1 MKRWITGLTEPVDIL
16 PVVVSLVPA
25 AGLFFLQ
32 VIHLRPN
39 RIAEG
44 QGYSMWELSLPV
56 APLILLLL
64 AGAVLV
70 VAARFLQQVEIP
82 ALLLWAVS
90 VGIVP
95 WIMFHMAAVE
105 LADRG
110 ELGELARVSPSAGV
124 WIALVSA
131 LAAWHELL
139 RSSRGRTKALF
150 ITVLM
155 VTVGFIVAQLAA
167 DPLDRISYLVEYNVR
182 AERFG
187 QELVQ
192 HIRLSGTAVG
202 LACLIGVPAGM
213 AAYRHPRFRNAILDV
228 TSTIQTIPSL
238 AMFGLLIAPLAALS
252 QASPFLRSVGVSG
265 VGATPA
271 LIALT
276 LYALLPVVRNTLTGL
291 SVVPRSVRESGQ
303 AMGMTRRQR
312 FWMVEM
318 PLALPVLIRGVRTAA
333 VQAVG
338 NTTVAGLIGA
348 GGLGW
353 FIFQGLGQ
361 AATDLVVLGV
371 IPIVAM
377 AILVDRAFQ
386 LLQQLASRGGSG
398 TKETR

>member
-1 MKRWITGLTEPVDIL
+1 MKRWITGLTEPVDML

-25 AGLFFLQ
+25 AGLFFMQ

-56 APLILLLL
+56 APLVLLLL
-64 AGAVLV
+64 AGIVLLM
-70 VAARFLQQVEIP
+70 AARFLRQVEIP

-110 ELGELARVSPSAGV
+110 ELRELARVSPGPGV
-124 WIALVSA
+124 WIALVAA

-139 RSSRGRTKALF
+139 RSSRGRAKALF
-150 ITVLM
+150 GAALTV
-155 VTVGFIVAQLAA
+155 VVGFIIAQLATE
-167 DPLDRISYLVEYNVR
+167 PLDRISYLVEYNVR

-187 QELVQ
+187 QELMQ
-192 HIRLSGTAVG
+192 HVRLSGSAVG

-213 AAYRHPRFRNAILDV
+213 AAYRHPRFRTAILDV

-252 QASPFLRSVGVSG
+252 QASPFLRGVGVSG

-377 AILVDRAFQ
+377 AILADRLFQ

-398 TKETR
+398 AKETR

>member
-1 MKRWITGLTEPVDIL
+1 MKRWITGLTEPVDML

-25 AGLFFLQ
+25 AGLFFMQ

-56 APLILLLL
+56 VPLVLLIL
-64 AGAVLV
+64 AGTVLV

-110 ELGELARVSPSAGV
+110 ELGELARVSPGAGV
-124 WIALVSA
+124 WIALVAA

-139 RSSRGRTKALF
+139 RSSRGRAKVLFGAAL
-150 ITVLM
+150 V
-155 VTVGFIVAQLAA
+155 VVVGFIILQLAA
-167 DPLDRISYLVEYNVR
+167 EPLDRISYLVEYHVR
-182 AERFG
+182 SERFG
-187 QELVQ
+187 QELMQ
-192 HIRLSGTAVG
+192 HVRLSGSAVG

-238 AMFGLLIAPLAALS
+238 AMFGLLIAPLAAVS

-318 PLALPVLIRGVRTAA
+318 PLAVPVLIRGVRTAA

-377 AILVDRAFQ
+377 AILVDRVFQ

-398 TKETR
+398 AKETR

>member
-1 MKRWITGLTEPVDIL
+1 MKRWITGLTEPVDML

-25 AGLFFLQ
+25 AGLFFMQ

-56 APLILLLL
+56 APLVLLLL
-64 AGAVLV
+64 AGIVLLM
-70 VAARFLQQVEIP
+70 AARFLRQVEIP

-110 ELGELARVSPSAGV
+110 ELRELARVSPGPGV
-124 WIALVSA
+124 WIALVAA

-139 RSSRGRTKALF
+139 RSSRGRAKALF
-150 ITVLM
+150 GAALTV
-155 VTVGFIVAQLAA
+155 VVGFIIAQLATE
-167 DPLDRISYLVEYNVR
+167 PLDRISYLVEYNVR

-187 QELVQ
+187 QELMQ
-192 HIRLSGTAVG
+192 HVRLSGSAVG

-213 AAYRHPRFRNAILDV
+213 AAYRHPRFRTAILDV

-252 QASPFLRSVGVSG
+252 QASPFLRGVGGSG

-377 AILVDRAFQ
+377 AILADRLFQ

-398 TKETR
+398 AKETR